1 MKKKI
6 IALILIIPLLFLITL
21 FSVGKVASILT
32 DIPASGI
39 KITTQTD
46 NGFIYLDMAKYEKDI
61 YIEAEVQPQNAKN
74 KEYSFE
80 ISKVDEE
87 TPLADIEIARD
98 GLLIVRGEGKAKI
111 TAVSADKGF
120 KDSIILS
127 VNSSKI
133 LSMTPVIKT
142 VVGEEIN
149 LQKVADNTYNVTLTS
164 GEYEFGS
171 IILPNALSDSSVTW
185 SSEDVSVIDIDEV
198 TGRAKAR
205 LSGTSRVTVTS
216 QDGIDGEIFATINVT
231 VPYSGGASGMT
242 IEGKIDN
249 SLVFSKGRNEV
260 SFYLELAEPNMGLG
274 TMQYL
279 GLTGTGASYIVN
291 QEYEMLDTAGRKFK
305 VTLTLTDGH
314 PNNVELFVNVLGNSV
329 KSELELIFNDFKFDI
344 YTKYHLS
351 QADTIYQKLENEVV
365 YTAVGEPA
373 DKEITYVWEAQG
385 LNVTTSKNGAVANV
399 KALGTGDY
407 QLTVSAYENDTLIFT
422 KTKTISVVRGIQSVE
437 FIDNAK
443 TYGVENILAI
453 GDTEMDASG
462 PKTHRHELK
471 MNVRY
476 ADGSVT
482 SYNGEDITFTTS
494 NSDVIGT
501 FQTASEFRVVVNGDG
516 IATIGAK
523 WEYGEYFSQ
532 DIKASITLRGVKGGM
547 MVDSYEKIKRASKE
561 SRPIVLTADV
571 MLGENMNV
579 EQLKNELGRMPT
591 DYDWTFYKNT
601 DIVNGRD
608 VTRPEVYYVLEFT
621 NDVYGNG
628 YTINADKFTMAR
640 DIVGNPVIFKGPLN
654 FVAAAGA
661 SVKAQD
667 NIVFLVRND
676 NVTIDNVNLLGCS
689 NDSLIDEETGGID
702 LTRLNYAGTTLEI
715 SADNCNLLNSRV
727 SNGRNVVRIYGGE
740 TTNGT
745 PIVENFDDFD
755 INEERIHVRI
765 ESSILTGAREF
776 ILKIGSNRA
785 ILPPKYPSMDEYQ
798 QRAFFD
804 GSGNAYNA
812 YNKNNHKNSEFYNK
826 YVITDVTLKNSV
838 LENSG
843 LLSIGMETHFSG
855 SMLDGYSLFPDLWN
869 RCSATAFASVL
880 RMEGDVKLYDWKK
893 LDNVDSS
900 TLIETEANASEFLTL
915 RIGDMLKKVA
925 EVKPECANL
934 ITDVNGQD
942 YLHGGIAFY
951 GGGYNYSCIDMDKFS
966 GEKLSSYSINIS
978 VLAEGVEDML
988 DPLYQQGTSLPLAAG
1003 NQAFMFYMYNSDS
1016 ITNYDKQVADIKSGN
1031 AYKLPV
1037 AIIG

>member
-6 IALILIIPLLFLITL
+6 IALILIIPLLFLVTL
-21 FSVGKVASILT
+21 FSVSKVASILT

-61 YIEAEVQPQNAKN
+61 YIEAEVEPKNAKN
-74 KEYSFE
+74 KDYSFE
-80 ISKVDEE
+80 ISKVDED
-87 TPLADIEIARD
+87 TPLADIEIASD
-98 GLLIVRGEGKAKI
+98 GLLIVRSEGKAKI
-111 TAVSADKGF
+111 TAISADKGF

-127 VNSSKI
+127 VHSSKI

-149 LQKVADNTYNVTLTS
+149 LQKVDDNTYNVTLTS

-171 IILPNALSDSSVTW
+171 IIVPNALSDSSVTW
-185 SSEDVSVIDIDEV
+185 TSEDVSVIDVDEV
-198 TGRAKAR
+198 TGRAKTR
-205 LSGTSRVTVTS
+205 LSGTSRVTVSS
-216 QDGIDGEIFATINVT
+216 QEGIDGEISATINVT

-279 GLTGTGASYIVN
+279 GLTGAGAGYVVN
-291 QEYEMLDTAGRKFK
+291 QEYEMLDTEGKKFK

-314 PNNVELFVNVLGNSV
+314 PNNVELYVNVLGNSA
-329 KSELELIFNDFKFDI
+329 KSELELIFNDFKFDV

-373 DKEITYVWEAQG
+373 DKEITYVWDAQG

-399 KALGTGDY
+399 KAVGTGDY
-407 QLTVSAYENDTLIFT
+407 QLTVSAYENGVVIFT
-422 KTKTISVVRGIQSVE
+422 KTKTINVVRGVQSLE

-471 MNVRY
+471 MSVRY

-482 SYNGEDITFTTS
+482 SYNGEDIAFSTS
-494 NSDVIGT
+494 NSDVIRT
-501 FQTASEFRVVVNGDG
+501 FPTANEFRVEVNGNG

-523 WEYGEYFSQ
+523 WEYAEYFNQ
-532 DIKASITLRGVKGGM
+532 DVKTSITLRGVKNGM

-561 SRPIVLTADV
+561 GMAIVLTSDV

-579 EQLKNELGRMPT
+579 EQLKGELGKMPT

-601 DIVNGRD
+601 DIVNGKD
-608 VTRPEVYYVLEFT
+608 VTRPEVSYVLEFT

-640 DIVGNPVIFKGPLN
+640 DSVGHPVLFKGPLN
-654 FVAAAGA
+654 FVSAAGA

-715 SADNCNLLNSRV
+715 SADNCTLANSRV

-855 SMLDGYSLFPDLWN
+855 SMLDGYSLFETTWN

-900 TLIETEANASEFLTL
+900 TLIETEAGASEFLTL
-915 RIGDMLKKVA
+915 RIADMLKKVA
-925 EVKPECANL
+925 EVKPECANI
-934 ITDVNGQD
+934 ITNVNGQD

-951 GGGYNYSCIDMDKFS
+951 GGGYNYSCIDMDNFNC
-966 GEKLSSYSINIS
+966 EKLSSYSINIS
-978 VLAEGVEDML
+978 VLAEGINDIR

-1016 ITNYDKQVADIKSGN
+1016 TTNYDKQVADIKSGN

-1037 AIIG
+1037 AVIG